1 MSLIETLEAR
11 KAEIEQELDTLI
23 STAEKEERAFSDEE
37 TTKQD
42 ELVAEHRTVSSKIE
56 SQKAADEVRKQMGQN
71 LGTAGPSAKVVSEAN
86 PVYRKGDHSTSFFRD
101 LFLASSSD
109 PESQEA
115 RGRIARS
122 QETRAGMT
130 TVAAAGGTFAPPL
143 WIVDEYVKLARTAR
157 VTADLMTHQDLPQGI
172 SSVNLPKVSTGAT
185 VAVVQTQNTAISQTD
200 IATTSLSSGITTISG
215 GQTVSIQL
223 IRQGG
228 TPIDDVVLSDLAL
241 AYASQ
246 LDLQVLAGTGANGQL
261 KGLVSSGTVV
271 TFTTTTPAF
280 VSSTAAASFYNKLM
294 SAISAVN
301 TTRYL
306 PADTIIMHPARWAWI
321 LEALD
326 SQNRLQVS
334 PSSPFFNAAGAQDEP
349 VAQGAVG
356 ALGGL
361 PVYID
366 PNIAQNLGAGT
377 NQDQVYVLRRGDNWL
392 WESPIEAASFD
403 ATFANQNSVFF
414 RVLGFS
420 AFIARYA
427 GSVQYIDGT
436 GLIVPTL

>member
-23 STAEKEERAFSDEE
+23 TAAETESRAFSDEE

-42 ELVAEHRTVSSKIE
+42 ELVAEHRSVVSKIE
-56 SQKAADEVRKQMGQN
+56 SQKAADEVRKQMGVQ
-71 LGTAGPSAKVVSEAN
+71 LGSAGPTAKVVSEAN
-86 PVYRKGDHSTSFFRD
+86 PVYRKGDLSTSYFRD
-101 LFLASSSD
+101 LFEAGTGD
-109 PESQEA
+109 PEARNRIIKSQE
-115 RGRIARS
+115 S
-122 QETRAGMT
+122 RAGMT
-130 TVAAAGGTFAPPL
+130 TVAAAGGTFAPPE

-157 VTADLMTHQDLPQGI
+157 VTADLMTHQELPQGI
-172 SSVNLPKVSTGAT
+172 SSVNLPKVSTGST
-185 VAVVQTQNTAISQTD
+185 VAVVQTQNTQISSTD
-200 IATTSLSSGITTISG
+200 ITTTSLASSITTISG
-215 GQTVSIQL
+215 GQTVAIQL

-246 LDLQVLAGTGANGQL
+246 LDLQVIAGTGANGQL

-326 SQNRLQVS
+326 TQNRLQVS
-334 PSSPFFNAAGAQDEP
+334 PSSPFFNAGGAQNDA

-403 ATFANQNSVFF
+403 ATYANQNSVFF

>member
-11 KAEIEQELDTLI
+11 KAEIERELDTLI
-23 STAEKEERAFSDEE
+23 SAAETEERGFSDEE

-42 ELVAEHRTVSSKIE
+42 ELVSEHRSVVSKIE
-56 SQKAADEVRKQMGQN
+56 SQKAADEVRKQMGIS
-71 LGTAGPSAKVVSEAN
+71 LGTAGPFAKVVSESN

-101 LFLASSSD
+101 LFLAGSSD
-109 PESQEA
+109 PEAPEA
-115 RGRIARS
+115 RTRIQRS
-122 QETRAGMT
+122 QETRALS
-130 TVAAAGGTFAPPL
+130 TVATAGGTLAPPL
-143 WIVDEYVKLARTAR
+143 WITDEYVKLARAAR

-172 SSVNLPKVSTGAT
+172 SSVNLPKISTGTT

-200 IATTSLSSGITTISG
+200 IATTSLSSSITTISG

-246 LDLQVLAGTGANGQL
+246 LDVQVLTGTGANGQL

-294 SAISAVN
+294 SGISAVN

-326 SQNRLQVS
+326 TQNRLQVS
-334 PSSPFFNAAGAQDEP
+334 PSSPFFNAAGAQDEAI
-349 VAQGAVG
+349 AQGAVG

-366 PNIAQNLGAGT
+366 PNIPQNLGVAT
-377 NQDQVYVLRRGDNWL
+377 NQDQVFVLRRGDNWL

-403 ATFANQNSVFF
+403 ATYANQNSVFF

-436 GLIVPTL
+436 GMVVPTL

>member
-23 STAEKEERAFSDEE
+23 TAAESESRAFSDEE

-42 ELVAEHRTVSSKIE
+42 ELVAEHRSVVTKIE
-56 SQKAADEVRKQMGQN
+56 SQKAADEVRKQMGIQ
-71 LGTAGPSAKVVSEAN
+71 LGSAGPTSKVVSEAN

-228 TPIDDVVLSDLAL
+228 TPIDDVVQIGRAH
-241 AYASQ
+241 
-246 LDLQVLAGTGANGQL
+246 V
-261 KGLVSSGTVV
+261 
-271 TFTTTTPAF
+271 
-280 VSSTAAASFYNKLM
+280 
-294 SAISAVN
+294 
-301 TTRYL
+301 
-306 PADTIIMHPARWAWI
+306 
-321 LEALD
+321 
-326 SQNRLQVS
+326 
-334 PSSPFFNAAGAQDEP
+334 
-349 VAQGAVG
+349 
-356 ALGGL
+356 
-361 PVYID
+361 
-366 PNIAQNLGAGT
+366 
-377 NQDQVYVLRRGDNWL
+377 
-392 WESPIEAASFD
+392 
-403 ATFANQNSVFF
+403 
-414 RVLGFS
+414 
-420 AFIARYA
+420 
-427 GSVQYIDGT
+427 
-436 GLIVPTL
+436 